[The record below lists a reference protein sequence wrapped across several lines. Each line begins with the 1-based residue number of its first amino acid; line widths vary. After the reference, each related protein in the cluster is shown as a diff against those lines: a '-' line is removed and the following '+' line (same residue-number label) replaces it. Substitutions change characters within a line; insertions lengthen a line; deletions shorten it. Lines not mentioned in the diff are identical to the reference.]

1 MSNRDNWEA
10 DGVRVERKDA
20 ILTITLDRPKANAI
34 NTRVSGAL
42 AQAFIQ
48 LRDASDLRVGI
59 LTGGGNRFFSAGWDL
74 KAAADGEAVT
84 ADHGPGGFGGIT
96 ELFDLHKPVIAAV
109 NGLAVGGGFEVA
121 LACDLIIAAE
131 HAEFFLPESG
141 LGIIPDSGGVLRL
154 PRALPRH
161 IANEMLLT
169 GRRMSATEARDW
181 GLVNRVVPGERLLKE
196 AEIMASQ
203 ITANA
208 PLALQAIKQIVRQT
222 GNLDIA
228 EGYRRMRAKAY
239 PAYDRMLASEDAK
252 EGLVA
257 NAENRAPVWRAR

>member
-1 MSNRDNWEA
+1 MSHNDNWEA
-10 DGVRVERKDA
+10 EGVRVERKEA

-48 LRDASDLRVGI
+48 LRDTADLRVGI
-59 LTGGGNRFFSAGWDL
+59 LTGGGNKFFSAGWDL
-74 KAAADGEAVT
+74 KAAAEGETVT

-96 ELFDLHKPVIAAV
+96 ELFDLNKPVIAAV
-109 NGLAVGGGFEVA
+109 NGLAVGGGFELA
-121 LACDLIIAAE
+121 LACDLIIAVE
-131 HAEFFLPESG
+131 HAEFFLPEPR

-169 GRRMSATEARDW
+169 GRRMSATQAEGW
-181 GLVNRVVPGERLLKE
+181 GLVNRVVPGERLLQE
-196 AEIMASQ
+196 AEILATQ

-208 PLALQAIKQIVRQT
+208 PLALQAVKQIVRET
-222 GNLDIA
+222 GNLDVA
-228 EGYRRMRAKAY
+228 EGYRRMRTKAY
-239 PAYDRMLASEDAK
+239 PAYDRMLASDDAK
-252 EGLVA
+252 EGLA
-257 NAENRAPVWRAR
+257 AHAENRAPVWRAR